1 MRNPDDIRRELFS
14 MADPDY
20 KAFQSKL
27 MPTVATENIIGIR
40 TPILRKYAS
49 GLADEE
55 RMDFLSSLPHTYY
68 EENNLHAFL
77 IEKIGELD
85 VLLKTL
91 DEFLPYVD
99 NWATCDSMNPKLFAK
114 HRKELLPV
122 IYGYLSS
129 EHTYTVRYGIGL
141 LMRHFLGDF
150 FKAEYADRV
159 ASITHEDYYVKMMV
173 AWYFATALAK
183 QYEAALPF
191 FKEKRLDS
199 WTHNKAISKARES
212 RRLSADQKQ
221 ELKKFVIK

>member
-1 MRNPDDIRRELFS
+1 MKEDIREKLLSMSEEKYGDFS
-14 MADPDY
+14 A
-20 KAFQSKL
+20 KL
-27 MPTVATENIIGIR
+27 MPTVKRSAVIGIR
-40 TPILRKYAS
+40 TPLLRTFARSLCDY
-49 GLADEE
+49 D
-55 RMDFLSSLPHTYY
+55 DFLCDLPHKYF

-159 ASITHEDYYVKMMV
+159 ATITHEDYYVKMMV
-173 AWYFATALAK
+173 AWYFATALAHN
-183 QYEAALPF
+183 YEDVIPYL
-191 FKEKRLDS
+191 EQRRLAPE
-199 WTHNKAISKARES
+199 THRKAIQKALESFRISKE
-212 RRLSADQKQ
+212 QK
-221 ELKKFVIK
+221 EYLKKLR

>member
-99 NWATCDSMNPKLFAK
+99 NWATCGSMNPKLFAK

-173 AWYFATALAK
+173 AWYFATALAHN
-183 QYEAALPF
+183 YEDVIPYL
-191 FKEKRLDS
+191 EQRRLAPE
-199 WTHNKAISKARES
+199 THRKAIQKALESFRISKE
-212 RRLSADQKQ
+212 QK
-221 ELKKFVIK
+221 EYLKKLR